1 MIAIVP
7 ARGGSKGLPGKNTKE
22 IFGKPLIAHTIVQ
35 ALKAKQISEIILSTD
50 SKEIAEIAVKYGAKN
65 PFFRPTELATDNA
78 KAIDNYIY
86 TVNKLNTEFNY
97 HISEFIVLQPT
108 SPLRRAEDIDNAIE
122 LFYSNNAN
130 SVISITELEHPL
142 QWAKKIN
149 EKNQISE
156 YFHHDLSP
164 NLNRQELPVA
174 YRPNGAIF
182 IFKFDLLTEK
192 YSYYSEKSFGF
203 IMPQETSV
211 DIDTLLDF
219 EFAEFLMRKRNE
231 RN

>member
-7 ARGGSKGLPGKNTKE
+7 ARGGSKGLPSKNIKE
-22 IFGKPLIAHTIVQ
+22 LNGKPLITYTIIE
-35 ALKAKQISEIILSTD
+35 ALKSKKISEIILSTD

-86 TVNKLNTEFNY
+86 TVKKLNTDFNY

-108 SPLRRAEDIDNAIE
+108 SPLRTSEDIDKAIE
-122 LFYSNNAN
+122 LFYSNDAD
-130 SVISITELEHPL
+130 SVISLTEFEHPIH
-142 QWAKKIN
+142 WAKKIN
-149 EKNQISE
+149 EKNQISD
-156 YFHHDLSP
+156 YFHQDLSS

-182 IFKFDLLTEK
+182 IFKFKLLKEK
-192 YSYYSEKSFGF
+192 FSYYSENTYGY